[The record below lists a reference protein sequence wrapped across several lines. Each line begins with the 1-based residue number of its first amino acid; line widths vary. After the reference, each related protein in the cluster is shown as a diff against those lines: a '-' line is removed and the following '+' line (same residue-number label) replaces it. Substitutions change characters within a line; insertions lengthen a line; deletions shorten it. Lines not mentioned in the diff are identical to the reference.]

1 MLDQT
6 FEKQACLLAK
16 RFVQDHVLHLER
28 STEHISMPCML
39 MYKAWIGYALSTDC
53 LQKGKQCDFLIWV
66 NYAFKLNLKG
76 LDISYW
82 AVL

>member
-39 MYKAWIGYALSTDC
+39 MYKAWTGYALSTDC
-53 LQKGKQCDFLIWV
+53 LQ
-66 NYAFKLNLKG
+66 
-76 LDISYW
+76 
-82 AVL
+82 